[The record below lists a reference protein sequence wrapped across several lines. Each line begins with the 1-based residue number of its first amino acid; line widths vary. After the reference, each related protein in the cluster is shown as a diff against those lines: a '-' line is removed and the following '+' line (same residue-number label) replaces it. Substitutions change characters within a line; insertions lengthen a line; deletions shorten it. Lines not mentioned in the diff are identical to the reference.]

1 MHTCRMYIQMQHDVM
16 CVSRADGIQG
26 LKHFPGFGCGDV
38 FKAAK
43 ADALLIDITLAHR
56 HTFKVAAHLLPTG
69 SLFIICDIC

>member
-1 MHTCRMYIQMQHDVM
+1 MQCDVM
-16 CVSRADGIQG
+16 CVSRADGVQEK
-26 LKHFPGFGCGDV
+26 LEGFGSGDV
-38 FKAAK
+38 IKASK